1 MRKLPRGPELSELH
15 QLLSQAMENRGKVIL
30 LSFRTANMVQMTL
43 EVCCNLKQSTN
54 AQWALYVE
62 QSGKREVLFEYSSVD
77 VLLVFNKIGMFCSE
91 VKSSAVKTFA
101 RLPAQGI
108 EQAAQAEREI
118 EKTVAPQVGLPVSSL
133 PKPSIQMPVAQPA
146 ATPFPEAPSAKVP
159 PPGET
164 VSPVKVSPIPV
175 TKPIERPTVAP
186 ASQSEPAVQFAAPSF
201 ASSSNIVVPPP
212 KPEVVSRIPRDGD
225 LKDLPVTDL
234 LEKIFDDKGTGR
246 LDVRSNDLMATV
258 FIQDGFPVDATAG
271 DVVGDEAMIELL
283 TWQEG
288 TFTFEPRVLRNNHTV
303 YESIES
309 LVKQSKQL
317 TERTNYLKQAGMSAT
332 SILLA
337 CNPDIQE
344 SEFVE
349 RVSKDPP
356 CEIASIAKV
365 FCNLDGK
372 LSVEE
377 MRRSLQISRI
387 QFVHIVYHLLHNNLI
402 KIFNDNRPRSTL
414 VLEPR
419 VIDNA
424 AIQSVMMSLRR
435 AETGLFIYP
444 AFLYFLE
451 QEYFRSYRARTYFS
465 VVVFEMRQK
474 KVVDGEVVRRVLP
487 DKAVMEAVLRI
498 SQLKRHVDLIAHYDA
513 FDYALLLPNTRC
525 AGAEVFVKRIIK
537 ALTEKSL
544 GGGVEPDEL
553 SLAFGCS
560 SVPEDFK
567 DLSGLLGAADLAMH
581 QARDSQ
587 NTLVMYRD
595 IKGRV
600 QTAETEESAKA

>member
-15 QLLSQAMENRGKVIL
+15 QLLSQAMENRGKVIM

-62 QSGKREVLFEYSSVD
+62 QSGKREALFEYSSVD
-77 VLLVFNKIGMFCSE
+77 VLLVYNKIGMFCSE
-91 VKSSAVKTFA
+91 VKNSAVKTFA
-101 RLPAQGI
+101 RLPAQAPG
-108 EQAAQAEREI
+108 AQPEM
-118 EKTVAPQVGLPVSSL
+118 EKTVSPQVGLPVSSL
-133 PKPSIQMPVAQPA
+133 PKPSIQMPLPPPD
-146 ATPFPEAPSAKVP
+146 ATQFPEAP
-159 PPGET
+159 
-164 VSPVKVSPIPV
+164 PVKVSPIPV
-175 TKPIERPTVAP
+175 QKAAP
-186 ASQSEPAVQFAAPSF
+186 PPNPAPPPEPLEAVPQFSAPSF
-201 ASSSNIVVPPP
+201 ASSTNIVVPPP
-212 KPEVVSRIPRDGD
+212 KPEVVSRIPKDGD
-225 LKDLPVTDL
+225 LKDLPMTSL
-234 LEKIFDDKGTGR
+234 LETIFDDKGTGR
-246 LDVRSNDLMATV
+246 LDVRNNDLMATV

-309 LVKQSKQL
+309 LVKQSKEL
-317 TERTNYLKQAGMSAT
+317 TERTNHLKQAGMSAS

-337 CNPDIQE
+337 FDPEIQE
-344 SEFVE
+344 AEFVE
-349 RVSKDPP
+349 RVSKNPP
-356 CEIASIAKV
+356 CEIAAIARV
-365 FCNLDGK
+365 FCSLDGK

-387 QFVHIVYHLLHNNLI
+387 QLVHIIYHLLENNLI
-402 KIFNDNRPRSTL
+402 KIFNDNRPRTTL

-451 QEYFRSYRARTYFS
+451 QEYFRSYRSRTYFS
-465 VVVFEMRQK
+465 VVVFEMRYK
-474 KVVDGEVVRRVLP
+474 KIIDGEVVRKVLP

-525 AGAEVFVKRIIK
+525 FGAEVFVKRIIK
-537 ALTEKSL
+537 ALTDKPL
-544 GGGVEPDEL
+544 GGGVEPEDLTL
-553 SLAFGCS
+553 SFGS
-560 SVPEDFK
+560 ASVPEDFK

-600 QTAETEESAKA
+600 QTPEVEEKA

>member
-54 AQWALYVE
+54 AQWALYVD

-77 VLLVFNKIGMFCSE
+77 VLLVYNKIGMFCSE

-101 RLPAQGI
+101 RLPAQSIG
-108 EQAAQAEREI
+108 QAGQSDSEG

-133 PKPSIQMPVAQPA
+133 PKPSIQMPVPPPEAK
-146 ATPFPEAPSAKVP
+146 PFPEAPAAI
-159 PPGET
+159 

-175 TKPIERPTVAP
+175 LKSSESAPP
-186 ASQSEPAVQFAAPSF
+186 ASLPQPEPAAQFAAPSF

-225 LKDLPVTDL
+225 LKDLPMTSL
-234 LEKIFDDKGTGR
+234 LETIFDDKGTGR
-246 LDVRSNDLMATV
+246 LDVRSNELMATV

-317 TERTNYLKQAGMSAT
+317 TERTNYLKQAGMSAS

-337 CNPDIQE
+337 CDPDIQE

-349 RVSKDPP
+349 RVSNNPP
-356 CEIASIAKV
+356 CEIASIARV
-365 FCNLDGK
+365 FCGLDGK

-387 QFVHIVYHLLHNNLI
+387 QLVHIIYHLLENNLI
-402 KIFNDNRPRSTL
+402 KIFNDDRPRTTL

-474 KVVDGEVVRRVLP
+474 KVIDGEVVRRVLP

-537 ALTEKSL
+537 ALSEKPL

-553 SLAFGCS
+553 TLAFGSS

-587 NTLVMYRD
+587 NTLIMYRD

-600 QTAETEESAKA
+600 QTPAQE

>member
-54 AQWALYVE
+54 AQWALYVD

-77 VLLVFNKIGMFCSE
+77 VLLVYNKIGMFCSE

-101 RLPAQGI
+101 RLPAQSIG
-108 EQAAQAEREI
+108 QAGQSDSEG

-133 PKPSIQMPVAQPA
+133 PKPSIQMPVPPPEAK
-146 ATPFPEAPSAKVP
+146 PFPEAPAAI
-159 PPGET
+159 

-175 TKPIERPTVAP
+175 LKSSESAP
-186 ASQSEPAVQFAAPSF
+186 PESLPQPEPAAQFAAPSF

-225 LKDLPVTDL
+225 LKDLPMTSL
-234 LEKIFDDKGTGR
+234 LETIFDDKGTGR
-246 LDVRSNDLMATV
+246 LDVRSNELMATV

-317 TERTNYLKQAGMSAT
+317 TERTNYLKQAGMSAS

-337 CNPDIQE
+337 CDPDIQE

-349 RVSKDPP
+349 RVSNNPP
-356 CEIASIAKV
+356 CEIASIARV
-365 FCNLDGK
+365 FCGLDGK

-387 QFVHIVYHLLHNNLI
+387 QLVHIIYHLLENNLI
-402 KIFNDNRPRSTL
+402 KIFNDDRPRTTL

-474 KVVDGEVVRRVLP
+474 KVIDGEVVRRVLP

-537 ALTEKSL
+537 ALSEKPL

-553 SLAFGCS
+553 TLAFGSS

-587 NTLVMYRD
+587 NTLIMYRD

-600 QTAETEESAKA
+600 QTPAQE